1 MQKDVNVAG
10 DFSAR
15 AAAAAAAAAASCARH
30 LKTKAVR
37 PKCVLF
43 TINVGAVERFE
54 YIWILNKFLLIQPK
68 CKLIN

>member
-54 YIWILNKFLLIQPK
+54 YI
-68 CKLIN
+68 